1 MCHKPTQSKT
11 ERDRLERDLA
21 ARKQPDPVRTGDNTT
36 PRGNGETDDHDVE
49 RGLERL
55 SALVGR

>member
-11 ERDRLERDLA
+11 ERDRSQRDLE
-21 ARKQPDPVRTGDNTT
+21 ARKHVDPVHPGENTS
-36 PRGNGETDDHDVE
+36 PRGNGETDDHDLE

-55 SALVGR
+55 TALVGR

>member
-1 MCHKPTQSKT
+1 MSQKPTQSKT

-21 ARKQPDPVRTGDNTT
+21 ARKQPDPVRPGGTT
-36 PRGNGETDDHDVE
+36 APRGNGETDDHDLE